1 MHVYIMYGSCMAL
14 FYTCRLKNQ
23 KVKKDLE
30 VYVVDEVLGG
40 WET

>member
-1 MHVYIMYGSCMAL
+1 MHVYIMYSSCMAL
-14 FYTCRLKNQ
+14 IILVEKSESKER
-23 KVKKDLE
+23 DLE